1 MLVFKSTGRRPF
13 SKIWFDFN
21 VVQLYN
27 VSMSDIV
34 IDASCVLSVLL
45 NHEDGQ
51 DVIAKVGD
59 SQLVAPACLP
69 YEIGNAVS
77 KLIKRGV
84 LSVVDGAEVY
94 HEYARIPVRLVEPDI
109 TASIVIAGETDS
121 YAYDCYYLNVAE
133 QMSLPLFTYDEKM
146 KDTAV
151 TRGIQCL

>member
-1 MLVFKSTGRRPF
+1 M
-13 SKIWFDFN
+13 
-21 VVQLYN
+21 
-27 VSMSDIV
+27 
-34 IDASCVLSVLL
+34 
-45 NHEDGQ
+45 
-51 DVIAKVGD
+51 
-59 SQLVAPACLP
+59 
-69 YEIGNAVS
+69 S